1 MSIATRGL
9 AASASA
15 RVFGAACAG
24 APGRARAGAP
34 PTVGWAAPGVGV
46 GRRLGLRLRLLLGGA
61 ILLQLRRG
69 EEILPTDQHQDR
81 QRDRQDEVAGVLGI
95 HDRGSLSVAVG
106 LARPICAKARSTSA
120 TSAAKRRVNAG
131 RRATST

>member
-1 MSIATRGL
+1 MATRGL
-9 AASASA
+9 AASASS
-15 RVFGAACAG
+15 RVFAAACAG
-24 APGRARAGAP
+24 APGGASAGAP
-34 PTVGWAAPGVGV
+34 ATGGRRV
-46 GRRLGLRLRLLLGGA
+46 GRRLGLRLRLLLGEA